1 MDTHELL
8 RTLAD
13 APGPAGRESTVCDIL
28 MGLWRPLVDDIR
40 VDALGN
46 LIALQQGTLPDT
58 GDRRAVMAA
67 AHIDEIGLIVTGIER
82 GFLRIHALGGVDRR
96 VLLGLEVRVHGRS
109 ELPGIIG
116 SRPPHV
122 LPVSERR
129 KVMPWHE
136 LFVDAGL
143 PEDEVKRLVRVG
155 DHITIHQTVTA
166 LKNDRAAG
174 KAMDNRACVAALTL
188 ALEALR
194 HRTHAWD
201 FYAVATV
208 QEEVGVKGAITSAY
222 GVAPDLAVALDV
234 TFASQYNDSDPGAF
248 ELGKGPTIGV
258 GPNCHPQIVTRLN
271 EAAAADEVPTTIEP
285 LPGSSGTDAW
295 GIQVAREGIPC
306 GLISIPVRY
315 MHQPVE
321 MVELKDIE
329 RTGRLL
335 TSFVAK
341 LASDYTPTW
350 EDAAAADAEE
360 ETPSGKDAAASA
372 GASEEA
378 HT

>member
-1 MDTHELL
+1 LKTQQLL
-8 RTLAD
+8 QTLAD
-13 APGPAGRESTVCDIL
+13 APGPAGREGTICDIV
-28 MGLWRPLVDDIR
+28 MDLWRPLADDIH
-40 VDALGN
+40 VDAMGN
-46 LIALQQGTLPDT
+46 LIALQQGTLPGT

-67 AHIDEIGLIVTGIER
+67 AHMDEIGLIVTGIER

-109 ELPGIIG
+109 DLPGIIG

-122 LPVSERR
+122 LPASERR
-129 KVMPWHE
+129 KVLPWHE
-136 LFVDAGL
+136 LFVDLGL

-155 DHITIHQTVTA
+155 DYITVHQTVAA
-166 LKNDRAAG
+166 LKNGRAAG

-188 ALEALR
+188 TLEALR
-194 HRTHAWD
+194 HRAHAWN

-208 QEEVGVKGAITSAY
+208 QEEVGGKGAITSAY

-234 TFASQYNDSDPGAF
+234 TFATQHNDSDPGVF

-306 GLISIPVRY
+306 GLISVPVRY

-321 MVELKDIE
+321 VVELKDIE

-335 TSFVAK
+335 AGFVAR
-341 LASDYTPTW
+341 LESDYTPRW
-350 EDAAAADAEE
+350 EDAVEADAEE
-360 ETPSGKDAAASA
+360 RPPSAEDSA
-372 GASEEA
+372 DPAEA
-378 HT
+378 RT

>member
-1 MDTHELL
+1 
-8 RTLAD
+8 
-13 APGPAGRESTVCDIL
+13 
-28 MGLWRPLVDDIR
+28 
-40 VDALGN
+40 
-46 LIALQQGTLPDT
+46 
-58 GDRRAVMAA
+58 
-67 AHIDEIGLIVTGIER
+67 
-82 GFLRIHALGGVDRR
+82 
-96 VLLGLEVRVHGRS
+96 
-109 ELPGIIG
+109 
-116 SRPPHV
+116 
-122 LPVSERR
+122 
-129 KVMPWHE
+129 
-136 LFVDAGL
+136 
-143 PEDEVKRLVRVG
+143 
-155 DHITIHQTVTA
+155 
-166 LKNDRAAG
+166 
-174 KAMDNRACVAALTL
+174 MDNRACVTALTL
-188 ALEALR
+188 ALETLR
-194 HRTHAWD
+194 YRAHAWD

-234 TFASQYNDSDPGAF
+234 TFATQHNDSDPGVF

-321 MVELKDIE
+321 VVELKDIE

-335 TSFVAK
+335 AGFVAR
-341 LASDYTPTW
+341 LESDYTPTW

-360 ETPSGKDAAASA
+360 RSPSDEDSADPAETRV
-372 GASEEA
+372 
-378 HT
+378 